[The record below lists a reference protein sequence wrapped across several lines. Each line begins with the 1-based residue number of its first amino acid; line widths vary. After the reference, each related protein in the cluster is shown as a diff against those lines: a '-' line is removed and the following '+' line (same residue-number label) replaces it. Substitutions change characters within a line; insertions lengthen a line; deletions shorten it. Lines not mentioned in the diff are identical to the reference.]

1 MAIGEMAKND
11 FENVFLSLE
20 GQNFSVKRNGK
31 NIAELKGIYRQN
43 KIQFPAET
51 KIQVGDEIYSEM
63 QNKVYFVKEI
73 TFEVAGGVRVCV
85 DAHI

>member
-31 NIAELKGIYRQN
+31 NIAELKGL
-43 KIQFPAET
+43 
-51 KIQVGDEIYSEM
+51 
-63 QNKVYFVKEI
+63 
-73 TFEVAGGVRVCV
+73 
-85 DAHI
+85 